1 MIGALMTHDAAVL
14 KAREIASRVLAPSAG
29 QNDKAGR
36 FSTEAVESLGEAGLL
51 GLMLPVDVGGAGLGP
66 RTFAA
71 VMAALAEADA
81 SVAMVYLMHILGAA
95 TISAARPGAARALA
109 PILREI
115 GAGRHLSTL
124 AFSEAGSRSHFWA
137 PISRAQR
144 NGEGVRISAKKSW
157 VTSAG
162 HAQSYVVSALA
173 PEGAG
178 PTDSTLYLLSANTR
192 GLSVAGPWDGLGLRA
207 NASAPIVLEECNVPS
222 QFQLT
227 DDGAGFPAMLNV
239 VLPLFNLGTA
249 SVALGLCRA
258 AVAGTTSHLK
268 STKFEH
274 LGQSLGESL
283 PTLRAQLAA
292 MQIDTD
298 GLSARIEDCVEHL
311 ERPRETTMLRVLE
324 TKAAAG
330 DVAISVTSAAMRIC
344 GGAAFSR
351 HMGIER
357 LFRDA
362 HAGAVMAPTGDV
374 LREFIGKSL
383 LGMPL
388 F

>member
-1 MIGALMTHDAAVL
+1 MTHDVAVL
-14 KAREIASRVLAPSAG
+14 KAREIASGVLAPSAG

-36 FSTEAVESLGEAGLL
+36 FSSEAVVSLGESGLL
-51 GLMLPVDVGGAGLGP
+51 GLMLPADVGGSGLGP
-66 RTFAA
+66 RTLAA
-71 VMAALAEADA
+71 VIATFAEADA

-95 TISAARPGAARALA
+95 VISGARPSATQAVT
-109 PILREI
+109 PILKEI
-115 GAGRHLSTL
+115 SAGRHLSTL

-137 PISRAQR
+137 PISRANR
-144 NGEGVRISAKKSW
+144 NGNGVHISAKKSW

-162 HAQSYVVSALA
+162 HAQSYIVSSLS
-173 PEGAG
+173 PEGKG
-178 PTDSTLYLLSANTR
+178 STDSTLYLVPAGTR

-207 NASAPIVLEECNVPS
+207 NSSAPIALEDCEVPS
-222 QFQLT
+222 DFQLT

-239 VLPLFNLGTA
+239 VLPMFNLGA
-249 SVALGLCRA
+249 SAVALGLCRA
-258 AVAGTTSHLK
+258 AVAGTASHLK
-268 STKFEH
+268 SAKFEH

-298 GLSARIEDCVEHL
+298 GLAARIDDLVEHL
-311 ERPRETTMLRVLE
+311 EKPCETTMLRVLE
-324 TKAAAG
+324 SKAAAG

-344 GGAAFSR
+344 GGAAFSK
-351 HMGIER
+351 HLNIER

-383 LGMPL
+383 LGIPL